1 MNEVDVEAPNGER
14 SPFDL
19 SNSVHG
25 DHTSMESDEELSDYE
40 DDDDD
45 EPTINTEA
53 ARKKFKN
60 MKQTGSN
67 TVYAVLAL
75 AAIGF
80 SLATFFLLKSAN
92 EKKFKSEVRTNGVA
106 SKPND
111 KKDIFAKMP
120 VYLLKLWL
128 GFFLLFLKI
137 SIILQFQSY
146 ARETADI
153 AENNANKIFG
163 QLQSF
168 ATAITS
174 VAIQTNNYGFP
185 NVTVPHFDKRAQEI
199 ANLTGAEMIMFA
211 PFVNQNE
218 KEGWER
224 YAVQH
229 QDWISQDYV
238 SLTLA
243 PIVTC
248 VPHLAKSHP
257 LALSPTI

>member
-1 MNEVDVEAPNGER
+1 MKRN
-14 SPFDL
+14 L
-19 SNSVHG
+19 S
-25 DHTSMESDEELSDYE
+25 LRY
-40 DDDDD
+40 
-45 EPTINTEA
+45 EPTGLQANQTT
-53 ARKKFKN
+53 RKISL
-60 MKQTGSN
+60 QRCRYTHSN
-67 TVYAVLAL
+67 FGLV
-75 AAIGF
+75 
-80 SLATFFLLKSAN
+80 FF
-92 EKKFKSEVRTNGVA
+92 
-106 SKPND
+106 
-111 KKDIFAKMP
+111 
-120 VYLLKLWL
+120 
-128 GFFLLFLKI
+128 FFFQI

-218 KEGWER
+218 KEGWES